1 MLTAV
6 LTHHLGWV
14 GTVAPLMTSN
24 VRDNLA
30 KNGNTNPFISKL
42 LQEENF
48 KLSEISK
55 VYPYNALWAQ
65 LGDLYGAITNPVKLS
80 KTIICG
86 SEGNVKSIEKL
97 LNVLTYFIRCSEI
110 RRNCHTKIFDKDEI
124 NKTVNQQMNTRRSV
138 HNFQSNVSSFGRTRK
153 INGLAR
159 TATTVKQLSEMGTD
173 DDDDLSN
180 ELQLPENLS
189 EDDSETYRLLL
200 KILKKNVMNDIPK
213 VLAFRDSRMVKQELR
228 IGNKSMDTG
237 IEMTA
242 KDKQFLSKYQKNML
256 YDHIKFT
263 VTRPDSDGIEEVIE
277 LDDEADFNNQLD
289 NFISLSN
296 LITANSLGGAQK
308 MMKMKM
314 FWGKEPYK
322 ETLNIE
328 QIKHLERLS
337 AKLQQLEE
345 ESNEKLKTIPEADDG
360 KGVVFV
366 LGEDDKLVGLK
377 TSPSLTTIQ
386 NFSEDSEVGVYNVGV
401 IKKTCKH
408 NKKHSGVKFNFEKYP
423 QIATNY
429 MKSKNLEFHEHDV
442 LEKGLKMERDQKMN
456 CGASTSNTM
465 RSEFPST
472 TTLKSLDES
481 ESEDE
486 CECCRNGSGAQ
497 YLQTPSN
504 ATDLEFS
511 GDQSHEFLS
520 PSPRLSPGDASA
532 HHFQF
537 LQTLDENSELKA
549 EDDVKVVEIPMLE
562 SAKVPGCQDEI
573 MRPGFTSSL
582 FTAASDHYIAD
593 MILQVGFTNFKDI
606 CA

>member
-1 MLTAV
+1 
-6 LTHHLGWV
+6 
-14 GTVAPLMTSN
+14 MTSN

-30 KNGNTNPFISKL
+30 KNGNANPLISKL
-42 LQEENF
+42 LQEENL

-65 LGDLYGAITNPVKLS
+65 LGDLYGAITNPIKLS
-80 KTIICG
+80 KSIICG

-110 RRNCHTKIFDKDEI
+110 RRNDRTKIFDKDEI

-138 HNFQSNVSSFGRTRK
+138 HNFQSNINGFGRVRK
-153 INGLAR
+153 TNGLVR
-159 TATTVKQLSEMGTD
+159 TATTVKQLSEMAVDEED
-173 DDDDLSN
+173 DSSN
-180 ELQLPENLS
+180 ELELPENLS
-189 EDDSETYRLLL
+189 ETDSETYRLLL

-242 KDKQFLSKYQKNML
+242 KDKQFLSRYQKNL
-256 YDHIKFT
+256 CGDHIKFT
-263 VTRPDSDGIEEVIE
+263 VTRPDSDGFEEVIE
-277 LDDEADFNNQLD
+277 LDDEADFKNQLD
-289 NFISLSN
+289 NFISLSK
-296 LITANSLGGAQK
+296 LITANSLGGAQTV
-308 MMKMKM
+308 MKM
-314 FWGKEPYK
+314 FWGREPYK

-337 AKLQQLEE
+337 AKHQQMEE
-345 ESNEKLKTIPEADDG
+345 DNNEKLRTIPEADDA

-366 LGEDDKLVGLK
+366 LGDNEKLVGLK

-386 NFSEDSEVGVYNVGV
+386 NFGEESESEVYSIGAF
-401 IKKTCKH
+401 KKTCNH
-408 NKKHSGVKFNFEKYP
+408 NKKHSGVKSSVKFNFEKYP

-442 LEKGLKMERDQKMN
+442 LEKGMKMEKDQKTN

-465 RSEFPST
+465 RSDFPST
-472 TTLKSLDES
+472 TTLLEES

-486 CECCRNGSGAQ
+486 CECCRYGGGAQ

-511 GDQSHEFLS
+511 SDQSNEFLS
-520 PSPRLSPGDASA
+520 TSPRLSAGDGSP

-537 LQTLDENSELKA
+537 LQTLDENSELKS

-562 SAKVPGCQDEI
+562 SAKVPGRLDEI
-573 MRPGFTSSL
+573 MKPGFTSSL

-593 MILQVGFTNFKDI
+593 MILQVSSEDI
-606 CA
+606 DIRQVGL